1 MNAAWDGAR
10 QDFVLRPGWDK
21 YPAFS
26 FCIPDR
32 AVVRVLKS
40 TSDGMQHIFY
50 THGLG
55 GSLSA
60 QPEIEEVF
68 QPLGYQILR
77 VAVPHH
83 GNMVELA
90 VKLATLTFGEF
101 CLLIHDTA
109 NSIIERAQ
117 SFAPAEY
124 AVIGDSLGGFI
135 SVVAAQRDPRISHCI
150 LLACSGDICNA
161 LINLNSLIPGAGYLA
176 GMFNLAGNGGL
187 RVQAHKAIS
196 GQSDFQR
203 EFELV
208 NTFQPE
214 RLARLRRLLILGDKG
229 DPVAPEAACRHFA
242 QGVKDSKVIMVYNEG
257 QHHPVGK
264 RALEKYA
271 VPFVQDKPL
280 SLAEYVRRIFSSVS
294 RFFTGS
300 EGVPPP

>member
-1 MNAAWDGAR
+1 MLER
-10 QDFVLRPGWDK
+10 T
-21 YPAFS
+21 
-26 FCIPDR
+26 C
-32 AVVRVLKS
+32 
-40 TSDGMQHIFY
+40 DGMQHIFY

-68 QPLGYQILR
+68 QPLEYRISR
-77 VAVPHH
+77 VAVPYH
-83 GNMVELA
+83 GNVAELA

-101 CLLIHDTA
+101 CLLIHETA
-109 NSIIERAQ
+109 NGIIERAQ

-135 SVVAAQRDPRISHCI
+135 SVVAAQRDPRISHCV

-161 LINLNSLIPGAGYLA
+161 TINLNSLIPGAGYLA

-196 GQSDFQR
+196 GQSDFQK
-203 EFELV
+203 EFALV

-242 QGVKDSKVIMVYNEG
+242 KGVKHSKVIMVYNEG

-264 RALEKYA
+264 KALAKYA
-271 VPFVQDKPL
+271 VPFLRDKPL
-280 SLAEYVRRIFSSVS
+280 STAEYVRRILSSVS
-294 RFFTGS
+294 KFFTGS
-300 EGVPPP
+300 VSLE